1 MREARARA
9 QLSTSIA
16 NWPSVRDV
24 TRQLDLSQVYINRL
38 ISRGV
43 IYAVKT
49 RVGWLVD
56 PESVRVYASERAAR
70 KAAGRR

>member
-1 MREARARA
+1 
-9 QLSTSIA
+9 
-16 NWPSVRDV
+16 VRDV

>member
-1 MREARARA
+1 M
-9 QLSTSIA
+9 STSIA

-38 ISRGV
+38 LRRGV
-43 IYAVKT
+43 IQGVHT

-56 PESVRVYASERAAR
+56 PESLRVYAAARLAR